1 VRVSFDRTSLRLHR
15 ELLVAMESVRT
26 RLAVAMAAESK
37 STTQAAWQYYL
48 ETDDQ
53 IRRLTKALRGNGG
66 PAVAGSRECLRALE
80 SLRQL
85 SAEGNALGLCRE
97 LREIVSELG

>member
-1 VRVSFDRTSLRLHR
+1 VRVSFDRTSLMLHR
-15 ELLVAMESVRT
+15 ELLLAMESART

-37 STTQAAWQYYL
+37 STTPAAWQYYL

-53 IRRLTKALRGNGG
+53 IRRLTKKLRSNGR
-66 PAVAGSRECLRALE
+66 PSVAGSRECLRALE

-85 SAEGNALGLCRE
+85 SAQAKALGLCRE
-97 LREIVSELG
+97 LRQIVSELE